1 MLTGKKD
8 AKDIIKSIAA
18 GANKYVLKPA
28 QPTLLISKLNS
39 ILIKNKTIQAD
50 LVSLNIYEVA
60 RRNDETAAIA
70 ISEIGLTIVSNFS
83 IPVGGLTELDIDLFK

>member
-8 AKDIIKSIAA
+8 AKDVIKSIAA
-18 GANKYVLKPA
+18 GANKYALKPI
-28 QPTLLISKLNS
+28 QLTLLISKLNS

-50 LVSLNIYEVA
+50 LVSLNISEDA
-60 RRNDETAAIA
+60 RSNDEPAIIA

-83 IPVGGLTELDIDLFK
+83 IPVGGLTELDSDLFK